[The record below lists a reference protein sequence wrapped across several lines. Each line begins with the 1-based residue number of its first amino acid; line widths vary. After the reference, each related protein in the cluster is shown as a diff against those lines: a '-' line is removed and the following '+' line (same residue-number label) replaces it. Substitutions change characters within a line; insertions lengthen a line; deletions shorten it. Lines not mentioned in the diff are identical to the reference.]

1 MDRDVPLSSLDPHPD
16 CETARTLYLQ
26 PMSGLCGIH
35 PKFPGLLDL
44 PQWQRRR
51 IHYPM
56 TMFRPR
62 RVLEHDLPGLAAQP
76 GTKSGA
82 KVFEIKLSG
91 VMS

>member
-44 PQWQRRR
+44 PQWQGRR
-51 IHYPM
+51 

-62 RVLEHDLPGLAAQP
+62 RVLEHDLPRLAAQP